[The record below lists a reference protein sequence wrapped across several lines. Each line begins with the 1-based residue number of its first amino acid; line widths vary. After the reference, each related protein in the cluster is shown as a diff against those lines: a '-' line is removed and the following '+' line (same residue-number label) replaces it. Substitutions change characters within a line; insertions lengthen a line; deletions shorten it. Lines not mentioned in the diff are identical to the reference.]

1 MEDTGSLPEAEGL
14 VAKII
19 KHARADEHV
28 ELLAIDADPRTH
40 ELLDLLPEGEARQAE
55 AHLKDTRIWQANA
68 NEKAKRKFQ
77 AAGKALDELD
87 VTLARGILR
96 KIDAGVLNPPEL
108 ERYDEL
114 LLAVE
119 ARTVELEDIEKGLPP
134 LRTDTKPGRRKRHW
148 RR

>member
-1 MEDTGSLPEAEGL
+1 MEDNGALPEAEAL
-14 VAKII
+14 AATII

-28 ELLAIDADPRTH
+28 ELLAIDADPRTR

-55 AHLKDTRIWQANA
+55 AHLKDTRIWRSNV
-68 NEKAKRKFQ
+68 NEKARRKFQ
-77 AAGKALDELD
+77 AASKALEELD

-96 KIDAGVLNPPEL
+96 KIDAGVLDQPQL

-119 ARTVELEDIEKGLPP
+119 ARTIELKDIEKGLPP
-134 LRTDTKPGRRKRHW
+134 LPNDTKHGRRKRHW
-148 RR
+148 RQ

>member
-1 MEDTGSLPEAEGL
+1 MEDNISLPEAEAL
-14 VAKII
+14 AATII
-19 KHARADEHV
+19 KNARADEHV
-28 ELLAIDADPRTH
+28 ALLAIDADPRTA

-55 AHLKDTRIWQANA
+55 AHLRDTRIWRANA
-68 NEKAKRKFQ
+68 NEKARRKFM
-77 AAGKALDELD
+77 AASKALDELD

-134 LRTDTKPGRRKRHW
+134 LRTDAKHDRRKKHW